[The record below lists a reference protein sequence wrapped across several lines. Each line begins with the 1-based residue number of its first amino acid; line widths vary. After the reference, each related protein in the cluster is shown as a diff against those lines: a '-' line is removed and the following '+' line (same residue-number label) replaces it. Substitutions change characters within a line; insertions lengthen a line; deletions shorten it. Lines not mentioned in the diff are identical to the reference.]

1 MQSVGGVCDMA
12 GQQFEANLGDS
23 GHSGAEWWPHWE
35 TGHLGGNRTPAP
47 YLQSNGRKRKLR
59 EAIIREK
66 KDFLRNHFI
75 KW

>member
-23 GHSGAEWWPHWE
+23 GHSGTEWWPHWE

-66 KDFLRNHFI
+66 KDFL
-75 KW
+75 

>member
-23 GHSGAEWWPHWE
+23 GHSGTEWWPHWE

-47 YLQSNGRKRKLR
+47 YLQSNGRKRKL
-59 EAIIREK
+59 
-66 KDFLRNHFI
+66 KDFLGNSHGHSCPD
-75 KW
+75 